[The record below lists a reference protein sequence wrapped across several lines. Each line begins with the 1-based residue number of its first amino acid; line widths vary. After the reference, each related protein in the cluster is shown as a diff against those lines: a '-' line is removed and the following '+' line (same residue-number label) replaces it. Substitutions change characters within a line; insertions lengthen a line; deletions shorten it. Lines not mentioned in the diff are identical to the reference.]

1 MEEYSHNV
9 GTFIGKG
16 GVEIFF
22 QSWGVKKPKGV
33 VVIAHGLGEH
43 SGRYANVIE
52 KLQGKGISFYALDH
66 RGHGRSGGKRGHVMS
81 FMEYVYDLK
90 LLIDFVRVDSE
101 RLPLILL
108 GHSMGGTIAIKYAL
122 AYPEDINGMIISSA
136 GLVTVLEV
144 PKWKESL
151 GRFFSRR
158 MPGLTMPSG
167 LPPEYISRDDA
178 VVEAYRNDPLVHDK
192 VSTRWFTEFT
202 SAGQECL
209 SRASEIEVPILLF
222 HGTDDKLVDYRGTE
236 RVYEAVASKDRTL
249 YLFEE
254 LYHETMNEIPEDRDR
269 VLDIVSKWILKR
281 VAKKKAAPRAKSGG
295 ARKTAA
301 AAQRGKAKK
310 KIAAKKSSGK
320 TEKKAPAS
328 KKSATKRS
336 SAKKSTK
343 KR

>member
-43 SGRYANVIE
+43 SGRYSNVIE
-52 KLQGKGISFYALDH
+52 KLKGKGISFYALDH
-66 RGHGRSGGKRGHVMS
+66 RGHGRSGGKRGHIMS

-90 LLIDFVRVDSE
+90 LLIDFVKVDSE

-108 GHSMGGTIAIKYAL
+108 GHSMGGTIAIKFAL
-122 AYPEDINGMIISSA
+122 AYHEDINGIIISSA
-136 GLVTVLEV
+136 GLVTALEV
-144 PKWKESL
+144 PRWKESL
-151 GRFFSRR
+151 GKFFSRR

-167 LPPEYISRDDA
+167 LPPEYISRDAA
-178 VVEAYRNDPLVHDK
+178 VVEAYKGDPLVHDK

-209 SRASEIEVPILLF
+209 SRASELKMPILLF

-236 RVYEAVASKDRTL
+236 RVYEAVSSKDRTL
-249 YLFEE
+249 YLFDG
-254 LYHETMNEIPEDRDR
+254 LYHETMNEIPEDRNR

-281 VAKKKAAPRAKSGG
+281 VAKKKAASRAKPSR
-295 ARKTAA
+295 APKTAA
-301 AAQRGKAKK
+301 GAKTGKAKK
-310 KIAAKKSSGK
+310 KAAAKKASSGK
-320 TEKKAPAS
+320 EKKTSSP
-328 KKSATKRS
+328 KKSPAKKST
-336 SAKKSTK
+336 AKKSTK